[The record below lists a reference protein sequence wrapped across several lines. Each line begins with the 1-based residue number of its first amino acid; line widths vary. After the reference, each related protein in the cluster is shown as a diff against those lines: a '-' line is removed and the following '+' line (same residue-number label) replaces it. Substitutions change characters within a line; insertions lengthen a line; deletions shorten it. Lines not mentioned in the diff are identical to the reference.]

1 VTIRLQENIPL
12 AGLTTLGIGGP
23 ARFLVEVSDPEGLG
37 EAVAMA
43 RTRRLPI
50 LVLGGGSNLLVSD
63 DGFPGLA
70 IRMRI
75 PGVHWDGPRVRAGA
89 GVNWD
94 TLVAE
99 AVERG
104 FAGIECLG
112 GIPGSVGATPVQ
124 NVGAYGQEV
133 GQVISTVR
141 VYDLDDDVVRDLSAE
156 DCGFEYRTSGFNS
169 TSRGRYVILAVDY
182 TLRSD
187 GCLSLTYPDLEREL
201 AGRPAPTLVEVRDA
215 VLTIRRRKA
224 MLLVN
229 GDPDCHSAG
238 SFFRNPVLTP
248 AGFDALGV
256 RCREIGL
263 DAPPPAYRAGD
274 SVKIPAAW
282 LVEQAGFPKGTTD
295 GAVGVSTKHAL
306 ALINRGGA
314 QAADVLRF
322 AGAIRDAVEDHF
334 GIRLRTEPVFVGFPG
349 EVASGF
355 GAVVV

>member
-1 VTIRLQENIPL
+1 MTNRLQENIPL

-23 ARFLVEVSDPEGLG
+23 ARFLVEVSDPERLG
-37 EAVAMA
+37 EAVTMA
-43 RTRRLPI
+43 RTRSLPI
-50 LVLGGGSNLLVSD
+50 LILGGGSNLLVSD
-63 DGFPGLA
+63 DGFSGLA

-75 PGVHWDGPRVRAGA
+75 PGARWEGPRVRAGA
-89 GVNWD
+89 GLDWD
-94 TLVAE
+94 TLVAD

-104 FAGIECLG
+104 FAGIECLS

-133 GQVISTVR
+133 SQVISTVR
-141 VYDLDDDVVRDLSAE
+141 VYDLHDDVVRDLSAE
-156 DCGFEYRTSGFNS
+156 YCGFAYRTSAFNS

-187 GCLSLTYPDLEREL
+187 GRLSLTYPDLEHAF
-201 AGRPAPTLVEVRDA
+201 AGRPKPTLVEVRDA
-215 VLTIRRRKA
+215 VLNIRQRKA
-224 MLLVN
+224 MLLVD
-229 GDPDCHSAG
+229 GDPDSHSAG

-248 AGFDALGV
+248 AGFDALEV

-263 DAPPPAYRAGD
+263 DVPPPAYRAGD
-274 SVKIPAAW
+274 SVKISAAW

-295 GAVGVSTKHAL
+295 GTVGVSTKHAL

-314 QAADVLRF
+314 KATDVLRF
-322 AGAIRDAVEDHF
+322 AGAIRDAVEDRF

-349 EVASGF
+349 EVASRF
-355 GAVVV
+355 GPVVA